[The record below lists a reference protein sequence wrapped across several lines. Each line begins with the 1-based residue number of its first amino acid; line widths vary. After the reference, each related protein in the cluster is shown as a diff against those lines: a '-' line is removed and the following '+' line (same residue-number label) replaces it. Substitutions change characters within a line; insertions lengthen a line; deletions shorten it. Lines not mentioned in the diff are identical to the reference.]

1 LFPGGDTRLPATIV
15 HRPPALA
22 LAVLLVW
29 SSLPSR
35 SEAQAPS
42 EETTQFFKKNCVSCH
57 TIGGGRLAGPDLK
70 GVLDR
75 QKREWLLNY
84 LMDPKVVID
93 SGDPYAQK
101 LFKEARGV
109 YMPTIPGLDK
119 VRAGKLLDLIK
130 IESGLEKSQFAGT
143 KVSDRPLTAADV
155 ARGRALFL
163 GSTSLKGGTPPCISC
178 HTVEGLGGFGGGHL
192 GPDLTSVY
200 ARLEGRKALGAWL
213 ASPPSATMQP
223 IFGKQPLDGEE
234 VLGLV
239 AFFKDVAQEGKD
251 EAEPASLQFLLAGFA
266 GAALILVIFD
276 FLWRNRFRAVR
287 RPLVEKDS
295 KR

>member
-1 LFPGGDTRLPATIV
+1 M

-22 LAVLLVW
+22 FAVLLAW
-29 SSLPSR
+29 SFLPSP

-42 EETTQFFKKNCVSCH
+42 EETIQFFKKNCVSCH

-75 QKREWLLNY
+75 QKRDWLVDY

-109 YMPTIPGLDK
+109 YMPAVPGLDK
-119 VRAGKLLDLIK
+119 ARAGKLLDLIK

-155 ARGRALFL
+155 ERGRSFFL
-163 GSTSLKGGTPPCISC
+163 GSVPVESGAPPCISC

-213 ASPPSATMQP
+213 AAPPSATMQP
-223 IFGKQPLDGEE
+223 IFGKQPLNSEE
-234 VLGLV
+234 ILGMV
-239 AFFKDVAQEGKD
+239 AFFKDVAQGGKD

-276 FLWRNRFRAVR
+276 FLWKNRFRAVR

-295 KR
+295 QR